1 MKKLIIDMDDVITKT
16 DYFSELEKYTNKKL
30 DRSYKG
36 FYLEELLGD
45 DKANFFN
52 NFDKVNFYKN
62 AVLLDDCVSVLKS
75 LNEKYD
81 LYICSTYTWS
91 GALDKSSTH
100 LKNKYDYLYHN
111 LPFIDP
117 NKYIFTS
124 NKNIIKADIRID
136 DRIENLKDGD
146 IKLLFSAWHNLDL
159 TDEYLKKLGIMLVN
173 NWKEIKSI
181 LL

>member
-1 MKKLIIDMDDVITKT
+1 MIYIFAQLI
-16 DYFSELEKYTNKKL
+16 L
-30 DRSYKG
+30 
-36 FYLEELLGD
+36 
-45 DKANFFN
+45 
-52 NFDKVNFYKN
+52 
-62 AVLLDDCVSVLKS
+62 
-75 LNEKYD
+75 
-81 LYICSTYTWS
+81 